1 MKKCLLIIAT
11 FSISFC
17 SNEGAED
24 PDDILDETLTTE
36 TSIGEGVPEIFK
48 KFYMASSIYLEGSFV
63 VIEVNGAPDHK
74 SPYYNE
80 SGKYE
85 AYNGTN
91 TAFKLN
97 PNRISAFDFKY
108 KIPLNPKEATK
119 KEDTPLGSM
128 GVAINGVAFFNQ
140 YAGPNQPL
148 TNEIDSFDQY
158 SGHPQQQGVYHYHL
172 EPSYLTSLNGKN
184 TFLGFLLDGFP
195 VYGPIEN
202 EVAVTN
208 DDLDDYHG
216 HTHETTEYPD
226 GIYHYHITDNDPY
239 INGNGYYGSPGTY
252 TK

>member
-1 MKKCLLIIAT
+1 MKKYLLLF
-11 FSISFC
+11 FSFSFSFC
-17 SNEGAED
+17 SNGEAD
-24 PDDILDETLTTE
+24 NVPDDLDLV
-36 TSIGEGVPEIFK
+36 SIEESIIGKGVPDVFK
-48 KFYMASSIYLEGSFV
+48 KFYTASSIYLEGSFV
-63 VIEVNGAPDHK
+63 VVEVNGAPDHK
-74 SPYYNE
+74 SPYYKE
-80 SGKYE
+80 SSMYE
-85 AYNGTN
+85 AYNGSN
-91 TAFKLN
+91 SSFRLN
-97 PNRISAFDFKY
+97 PNRISKFNFKY

-119 KEDTPLGSM
+119 KEVTPLGSM
-128 GVAINGVAFFNQ
+128 GVSINGVAFFNQ

-239 INGNGYYGSPGTY
+239 INGNGYYGSPGTL

>member
-1 MKKCLLIIAT
+1 
-11 FSISFC
+11 
-17 SNEGAED
+17 
-24 PDDILDETLTTE
+24 
-36 TSIGEGVPEIFK
+36 
-48 KFYMASSIYLEGSFV
+48 
-63 VIEVNGAPDHK
+63 
-74 SPYYNE
+74 
-80 SGKYE
+80 
-85 AYNGTN
+85 
-91 TAFKLN
+91 
-97 PNRISAFDFKY
+97 
-108 KIPLNPKEATK
+108 
-119 KEDTPLGSM
+119 M

-172 EPSYLTSLNGKN
+172 EPSYLTGLNGKN